1 VDSLN
6 SIAPREPRLDE
17 FASARIGAKL
27 EDLSRVSQAQPY
39 HSNGP
44 VLDTRTVQ
52 LFESIADSG
61 AVGRFQRGG
70 KKYEIAELSA
80 SGYTNEKG
88 QLTSSGKAFATPWRE
103 FEFGLSIAAQR
114 EEMNTGMQIW
124 AGGGLAILAAGP
136 SPFAAETMG
145 IAPNQL
151 ALDLV
156 TVAQLPMAIASWC
169 SIGPAWTT
177 HGDLRSLQ
185 QKQFYARLASA
196 AEPAPADADG
206 AWLRMWHQPW
216 TAWNIRRSGSQS
228 GHSWLNAGSAGHY
241 RVGTKAGDITLEPE
255 PSAVVW
261 DTLVRFIHQ
270 AVTAPEQAVDGMG
283 Q

>member
-1 VDSLN
+1 METLD
-6 SIAPREPRLDE
+6 SIAPREPRLDA
-17 FASARIGAKL
+17 FASARSGSQL
-27 EDLSRVSQAQPY
+27 EDLSRVASAQPY
-39 HSNGP
+39 RSKGP
-44 VLDTRTVQ
+44 VLGTSTVQ

-80 SGYTNEKG
+80 SGYADEKG
-88 QLTSSGKAFATPWRE
+88 QLTFSGKAFATPWRE

-136 SPFAAETMG
+136 SPFTAETVG
-145 IAPNQL
+145 IGPNQL

-156 TVAQLPMAIASWC
+156 TVAQLPMALASWC

-185 QKQFYARLASA
+185 PKQFSARLASA

-206 AWLRMWHQPW
+206 AWFRMWHQPW
-216 TAWNIRRSGSQS
+216 TAWNIRRSGSQA

-241 RVGTKAGDITLEPE
+241 RVGTKSGDITLEPE

-261 DTLVRFIHQ
+261 YTLVRFIHQ
-270 AVTAPEQAVDGMG
+270 AVTAPQQTVNGMG
-283 Q
+283 A